1 MNENENTRIQNPR
14 DTAKTVLKGKFIVTQ
29 SCCRT
34 QFCCCRS
41 ITQLCST
48 LCNPM
53 DCSMLGFAVHH
64 HLPELA
70 QTHIH
75 WVSDAIRLSDP
86 LSSPSTPTFKLSQ
99 HQCLFQWV
107 SSSHQM
113 AKVLEL
119 QLQHQFFQWICRN
132 WFPLGWTGWISLQS
146 KDSQESSPTPQLKG
160 SVLRCSAFFTVQL
173 SHPIN
178 DYWKNHSFNYMD
190 LGQQSNVSAFNT
202 ILTSGY
208 KENFK

>member
-1 MNENENTRIQNPR
+1 METKPYVTKQSMYHWTNQRRNKIKMNENENTRIQNPW
-14 DTAKTVLKGKFIVTQ
+14 DTAKTVLKVKFIVTQ
-29 SCCRT
+29 SCCHT
-34 QFCCCRS
+34 QFCCCHS
-41 ITQLCST
+41 VTQLCST

-119 QLQHQFFQWICRN
+119 QL
-132 WFPLGWTGWISLQS
+132 
-146 KDSQESSPTPQLKG
+146 
-160 SVLRCSAFFTVQL
+160 
-173 SHPIN
+173 
-178 DYWKNHSFNYMD
+178 
-190 LGQQSNVSAFNT
+190 
-202 ILTSGY
+202 
-208 KENFK
+208 